1 MRLRP
6 KCGIAFCPRIC
17 YDMIK
22 DRAADG
28 PFAPKPEANMENGN
42 GELKREGTGLHPVN
56 GEANYAMEEL
66 RREYAQVQGVY
77 EAAIREIDARLQTL
91 DSEFSFKHMHNPI
104 HHIESR
110 VKSLS
115 SIIMKLH
122 SMGYPISMS
131 CAKKTLHDIAGVRVV
146 CRYVDDIYQ
155 IADLLLSQDDISLI
169 LEKNYIKSPKPN
181 GYRSLHIVVDVPVYI
196 SRGKL
201 FIPVEIQ
208 IRTVAMDFWATLEHG
223 IRYKY
228 SEEVPQ
234 SIVDELRNC
243 ADVITETDYKMQ
255 EIFKALHKV
264 GNREDETPESIL
276 RAELR

>member
-1 MRLRP
+1 M
-6 KCGIAFCPRIC
+6 
-17 YDMIK
+17 
-22 DRAADG
+22 
-28 PFAPKPEANMENGN
+28 EAGDDEMKKE
-42 GELKREGTGLHPVN
+42 REGLQPEGSGTGY
-56 GEANYAMEEL
+56 GMEEL
-66 RREYAQVQGVY
+66 RREYAGIQGIY
-77 EAAIREIDARLQTL
+77 EAAIREINARLQTL
-91 DSEFSFKHMHNPI
+91 DSEFSFQHMHNPI

-110 VKSLS
+110 VKTLS

-155 IADLLLSQDDISLI
+155 IADLLLSQDDVSLI
-169 LEKNYIKSPKPN
+169 LEKNYIKNPKPN

-223 IRYKY
+223 MRYKY
-228 SEEVPQ
+228 SEEIPQ

-255 EIFKALHKV
+255 EIFKALQKV
-264 GNREDETPESIL
+264 GNRQEETPESIL
-276 RAELR
+276 REQLH